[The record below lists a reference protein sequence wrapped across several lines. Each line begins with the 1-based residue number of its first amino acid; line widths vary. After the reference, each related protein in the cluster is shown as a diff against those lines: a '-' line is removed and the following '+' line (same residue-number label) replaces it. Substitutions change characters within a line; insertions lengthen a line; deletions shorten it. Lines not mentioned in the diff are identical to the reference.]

1 VEVVTVLDPFEKR
14 VFDGLVTQLRADDPN
29 FLARLDKLEHPRRRW
44 RVVLAVLLWTA
55 APICVILGGWT
66 GLFMAMVAV
75 GYGMMLASKRPG
87 LAGGHGFSWWSTSPG
102 RHPGA
107 PL

>member
-1 VEVVTVLDPFEKR
+1 MLDPFEKR

>member
-1 VEVVTVLDPFEKR
+1 VLDPFEKR
-14 VFDGLVTQLRADDPN
+14 VFDGLVTQLRADDPD
-29 FLARLDKLEHPRRRW
+29 FLTRLDKLENPRRRP

-55 APICVILGGWT
+55 APICVVLGGWT
-66 GLFMAMVAV
+66 GLLMALVAIC
-75 GYGMMLASKRPG
+75 YGLKLASKRPG
-87 LAGGHGFSWWSTSPG
+87 LAGGTGFSWWSTSPG